1 MLETVN
7 ERANPKHTPSNT
19 QDTHTISF
27 PYLTISKI
35 MNCVNFHKFHIQ
47 IKSII
52 SRSKDEKVAT
62 THTGKKRAQLHFP
75 EDQR

>member
-1 MLETVN
+1 
-7 ERANPKHTPSNT
+7 
-19 QDTHTISF
+19 
-27 PYLTISKI
+27 